1 MQPHGN
7 LTMSYLWQPGELA
20 RRMLGERPS
29 PVPPTRELWP
39 PPRERLSISTLH
51 LAYQDSRDDLY
62 PPRAATLPPQ
72 PYSPTTVPIDS
83 PLPLDYDYRPRL
95 CSVGTNTDPP
105 PTFAKRIKRLF
116 RRDRTEYTTRA
127 PPAMQLT
134 IIRGS
139 EATNFEPDTET
150 PARRALNGIKR
161 AVSNAKY
168 RIAPG
173 TEAAGSPKIVYEIPK
188 PGDRMLS
195 AFGKRERRRC
205 CALPSRATLA
215 RKMEALRSVCRRRP
229 RSPPHRHPQPLQ
241 ITQVIALICGLLV
254 VVLMVLGLA
263 SADWLMAA
271 GWRQGLFMHCIDPDA
286 PTPLPFDITAQPGCY
301 AARPAPYIKAAAGLC
316 VATLAADVCGALLTG
331 LGLRSA
337 DHRTK
342 FRYYRFAVLAM
353 SLALMC
359 ILIALV
365 IYPVCF
371 AAELNLGNRSVWE
384 FGWAYGVGWGAA
396 IFLFGAV
403 VLLLCDKESEEL
415 YYKERKVVSAEGGGR
430 P

>member
-1 MQPHGN
+1 MQTHGN
-7 LTMSYLWQPGELA
+7 LTASYLWQPGEFA

-39 PPRERLSISTLH
+39 PPQQPLSISTLH
-51 LAYQDSRDDLY
+51 IAYLQDEPLPR
-62 PPRAATLPPQ
+62 RAATLPCQTFPATIHSEHE
-72 PYSPTTVPIDS
+72 YS
-83 PLPLDYDYRPRL
+83 RPRV
-95 CSVGTNTDPP
+95 CTVGTNTEPP
-105 PTFAKRIKRLF
+105 PTILTRMRQLMKRQDDEHDKTIVASCPPTGRLTAVPRETTFDIK
-116 RRDRTEYTTRA
+116 DDEN
-127 PPAMQLT
+127 
-134 IIRGS
+134 S
-139 EATNFEPDTET
+139 
-150 PARRALNGIKR
+150 ARRALNGIKK
-161 AVSNAKY
+161 AISGMKY
-168 RIAPG
+168 RVAPG
-173 TEAAGSPKIVYEIPK
+173 SEAVDSPKIVYHVPK
-188 PGDRMLS
+188 PGDRMTTT
-195 AFGKRERRRC
+195 FGAEENKRRWC
-205 CALPSRATLA
+205 KLPSRTSCS
-215 RKMEALRSVCRRRP
+215 RRLRAFSEWCRHRPRRP
-229 RSPPHRHPQPLQ
+229 PRRQPQPPRLQ

-254 VVLMVLGLA
+254 VILMVLGLA

-271 GWRQGLFMHCIDPDA
+271 GWRQGLFMHCIDPEA

-415 YYKERKVVSAEGGGR
+415 YYKERKVVAAAPEPR

>member
-1 MQPHGN
+1 MQTHGN
-7 LTMSYLWQPGELA
+7 LTASYLWQPGEFA

-39 PPRERLSISTLH
+39 PPQHQLSISTLQV
-51 LAYQDSRDDLY
+51 AYHQDDSYSR
-62 PPRAATLPPQ
+62 RAATLPPQ
-72 PYSPTTVPIDS
+72 PYVPTTVPIEREHG
-83 PLPLDYDYRPRL
+83 RPRV
-95 CSVGTNTDPP
+95 CTVGTNTDPP
-105 PTFAKRIKRLF
+105 QTLLSKLRNLFKKQDEDVPIGHPPPGRLTAVP
-116 RRDRTEYTTRA
+116 RETA
-127 PPAMQLT
+127 L
-134 IIRGS
+134 
-139 EATNFEPDTET
+139 DTKEEENK
-150 PARRALNGIKR
+150 ARRALNGIKK
-161 AVSNAKY
+161 AISGAKY

-173 TEAAGSPKIVYEIPK
+173 TETVDSPKIVYDAPK
-188 PGDRMLS
+188 PGDRMTTT
-195 AFGKRERRRC
+195 FGAREPRKWCR
-205 CALPSRATLA
+205 LPS
-215 RKMEALRSVCRRRP
+215 KESCEKKLRGVGSWCAEQRPRRP
-229 RSPPHRHPQPLQ
+229 PRREPHAPCLQ

-254 VVLMVLGLA
+254 VILMVLGLA

-331 LGLRSA
+331 LGLRAA

-353 SLALMC
+353 ALALMC

-415 YYKERKVVSAEGGGR
+415 YYKERKLSRQVVSAEASGR